1 MLFSNNG
8 DNMLHLEKIL
18 QRIIKVEGCSY
29 FFKYQGDDKWIQDKD
44 LTRNVNTQGSIIQC
58 KASKSIKSE
67 LILNIIDYFS
77 GNTIAVIGAE
87 EKNKISYIRFMLR
100 DELEYLGPYKLYYHS
115 IELEDHLTLMD
126 YDIVIGNTLTV
137 KLQARDDDN

>member
-44 LTRNVNTQGSIIQC
+44 LTRNVNTQGSIIQS
-58 KASKSIKSE
+58 KASKPLKSE
-67 LILNIIDYFS
+67 FFLNIINYFS
-77 GNTIAVIGAE
+77 ENTIAVIGAE
-87 EKNKISYIRFMLR
+87 YNDKISIIR
-100 DELEYLGPYKLYYHS
+100 
-115 IELEDHLTLMD
+115 
-126 YDIVIGNTLTV
+126 
-137 KLQARDDDN
+137 